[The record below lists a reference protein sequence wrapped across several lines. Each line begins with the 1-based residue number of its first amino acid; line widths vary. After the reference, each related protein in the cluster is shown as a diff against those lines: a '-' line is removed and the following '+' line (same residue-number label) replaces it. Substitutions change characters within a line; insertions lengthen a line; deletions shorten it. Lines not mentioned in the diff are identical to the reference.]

1 MQIHLI
7 SDVQNAVLADA
18 LVSYLQPLLAHRV
31 TFQIHSYEGEQRD
44 FWFWEELFDVG
55 AQVKSRQLPG
65 KGPGFFIFLCH
76 GQNVHNWF
84 GSVSDEDPSM
94 AFLQTSGW
102 EGFGYLNPLYPL
114 AYHLMSL
121 ATEMKF
127 FGTYQMADLYHGIS
141 RGCMFDFTGNKG
153 EVLFKLQSAYICPE
167 CLMKIAGNADDKAD
181 AMDYVQRLLSV
192 FRSVKDHLFAVDLHQ
207 YFGNLEY
214 KLVLSYGASI
224 LLKIDNRVIELP
236 LSKGKE
242 KALYLMLLRHEKGLT
257 YKDFEK
263 DAILREFLTIYFRH
277 FVNQGSFESIYRQ
290 AKQQIEDGSFR
301 KQLEP
306 VISRM
311 RKKLQHSLAAYP
323 KIMEALTIQSRQ
335 GALVIPI
342 QRMRV
347 ENLLDKSIL
356 KAG

>member
-7 SDVQNAVLADA
+7 ADVQNADLTDA

-31 TFQIHSYEGEQRD
+31 TFQIHPYEGEERT
-44 FWFWEELFDVG
+44 FWTWKELFDIG
-55 AQVKSRQLPG
+55 TQVKNKQLLG
-65 KGPGFFIFLCH
+65 REAQCFVFLCH
-76 GQNVHNWF
+76 GYNEHNWF
-84 GSVSDEDPSM
+84 GSISEEDSNI
-94 AFLQTSGW
+94 AFLHTFGW
-102 EGFGYLNPLYPL
+102 ENLGFQNSLYPV

-121 ATEMKF
+121 LTGMKF
-127 FGTYQMADLYHGIS
+127 FGSYQMADVYHGIS
-141 RGCMFDFTGNKG
+141 RGCMFDFTGNKS
-153 EVLFKLQSAYICPE
+153 EVRFKLQSANICPE
-167 CLMKIAGNADDKAD
+167 CLGKIASNAEDKAE

-214 KLVLSYGASI
+214 KLVLSHGASI
-224 LLKIDNRVIELP
+224 LLKIDNRSIELP

-242 KALYLMLLRHEKGLT
+242 KALFLMLLRHEKGLT

-263 DAILREFLTIYFRH
+263 DPILREFLTIYFRH
-277 FVNQGSFESIYRQ
+277 FVNQGTFESIYRQ

-311 RKKLQHSLAAYP
+311 RKKLQQSLAAYP

-335 GALVIPI
+335 GALVIPV
-342 QRMRV
+342 QRLRV

>member
-1 MQIHLI
+1 VHIHLI
-7 SDVQNAVLADA
+7 SDARSAALTAS
-18 LVSYLQPLLAHRV
+18 LVSFLQTLLAPRV
-31 TFQIHSYEGEQRD
+31 SFKIHEYEGEDQS
-44 FWFWEELFDVG
+44 FWTWEELFAVG
-55 AQVKSRQLPG
+55 SDTKKRHLPG
-65 KGPGFFIFLCH
+65 KELQCFIFLCH
-76 GQNVHNWF
+76 GHNEYNWF
-84 GSVSDEDPSM
+84 GSVSPEDSSL
-94 AFLQTSGW
+94 AFLQTFGW
-102 EGFGYLNPLYPL
+102 EELGFQNSLFPI
-114 AYHLMSL
+114 AYHLMAL
-121 ATEMKF
+121 VTGMKF
-127 FGTYQMADLYHGIS
+127 FSAHVMEDVYHEVS
-141 RGCMFDFTGNKG
+141 RGCMFDFTGNKE
-153 EVLFKLQSAYICPE
+153 EVQLKLQSAGICPE
-167 CLMKIAGNADDKAD
+167 CLSKMAQNASDKAE

-192 FRSVKDHLFAVDLHQ
+192 FRLVKDRLFAVDLHQ

-214 KLVLSYGASI
+214 KLVLSHGASI
-224 LLKIDNRVIELP
+224 QLKIDNRSIELP
-236 LSKGKE
+236 LSRGKE
-242 KALYLMLLRHEKGLT
+242 KALFLMLLKYENGLS

-263 DAILREFLTIYFRH
+263 EAILREFLTIYYRH

-356 KAG
+356 QAG